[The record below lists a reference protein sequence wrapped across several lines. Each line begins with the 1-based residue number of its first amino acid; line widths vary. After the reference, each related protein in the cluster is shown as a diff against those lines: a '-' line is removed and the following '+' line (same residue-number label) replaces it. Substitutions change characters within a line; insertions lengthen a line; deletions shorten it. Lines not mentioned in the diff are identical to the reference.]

1 MMKDVVISINST
13 FSFEEGEE
21 QQMEFTTDGYY
32 FYEDEVGCL
41 SYEETEVTGLEGTRT
56 SLFVMPDQ
64 VVVDREGT
72 VTSRMVFREGLKSA
86 FQYAT
91 PFGNATMGIDTR
103 RISQSMGATAAA
115 WRSTMWWIWSTWW
128 PPATSSRSPCR
139 KSARSK
145 RDKPR
150 SRGKPPLVFFFFSKN
165 LLTKLYYCV
174 IVLIV

>member
-1 MMKDVVISINST
+1 MKDVIISINSL

-32 FYEDEVGCL
+32 FYEDDVGCL

-72 VTSRMVFREGLKSA
+72 VTSRMVFKEGLKSA

-91 PFGNATMGIDTR
+91 PFGSATMGINTR
-103 RISQSMGATAAA
+103 RITQNMGLNGGRVEIDYVVDMEHMVASRNRFEITV
-115 WRSTMWWIWSTWW
+115 TEI
-128 PPATSSRSPCR
+128 PPQ
-139 KSARSK
+139 
-145 RDKPR
+145 
-150 SRGKPPLVFFFFSKN
+150 
-165 LLTKLYYCV
+165 
-174 IVLIV
+174 

>member
-1 MMKDVVISINST
+1 MKDVIISINSL

-72 VTSRMVFREGLKSA
+72 VTSRMVFKEGLKSA

-91 PFGNATMGIDTR
+91 PFGNANMGINTR
-103 RISQSMGATAAA
+103 RITRNMDGSGGSVEIDYVVDMEHVVA
-115 WRSTMWWIWSTWW
+115 
-128 PPATSSRSPCR
+128 SRN
-139 KSARSK
+139 K
-145 RDKPR
+145 
-150 SRGKPPLVFFFFSKN
+150 FSITVRE
-165 LLTKLYYCV
+165 LGQ
-174 IVLIV
+174 

>member
-1 MMKDVVISINST
+1 MMKDVIISINSL

-32 FYEDEVGCL
+32 FYEDDVGCL

-72 VTSRMVFREGLKSA
+72 VTSRMVFKEGLKSA

-91 PFGNATMGIDTR
+91 PFGSATMGINTR
-103 RISQSMGATAAA
+103 RITQNMGLNGGKVEIDYVVDMEHMVASRNKFEITV
-115 WRSTMWWIWSTWW
+115 TEI
-128 PPATSSRSPCR
+128 PPQ
-139 KSARSK
+139 
-145 RDKPR
+145 
-150 SRGKPPLVFFFFSKN
+150 
-165 LLTKLYYCV
+165 
-174 IVLIV
+174 